1 MNSAAQ
7 PAFEEPP
14 EITEKARRNPYVA
27 FALKTGLGVA
37 VVAILLW
44 RNDPRPI
51 FHLLR
56 RERPV
61 FFSAAVVIFLTGQ
74 VMSAYRWQLLARLN
88 HIGGPYREY
97 LAYYFIGMFT
107 NLFVPAGLVGG
118 DTARAVYLGRKENC
132 LGESIAS
139 VVADRGVGLLALF
152 WLAAVCALFLDSSTL
167 PANLVHATLTV
178 GAISFIGWL
187 ASPLLGRFA
196 ASLSG
201 RLGAFV
207 APMFAYL
214 RRPPALLPA
223 IALSLILQTSI
234 VVCQYLIAV
243 GLGLHIGLGTFMLIV
258 PIANVAASLPV
269 TLNGLGVR
277 EATYVVLFGMAGVP
291 KTDAIALGLLWFA
304 ATMLCGMTGALAFMT
319 TEVPGPAAAVPAS
332 ATAAAE

>member
-1 MNSAAQ
+1 MNSATQ

-14 EITEKARRNPYVA
+14 EKAEKAQRNPYIA
-27 FALKTGLGVA
+27 FALRAGLGVA

-44 RNDPRPI
+44 HYDARPI
-51 FHLLR
+51 FRLLR
-56 RERPV
+56 HESPI
-61 FFSAAVVIFLTGQ
+61 FFAAAVVLFLAGQ
-74 VMSAYRWQLLARLN
+74 VMSAYRWYLLARLN

-107 NLFVPAGLVGG
+107 NLFVPGLVGG
-118 DTARAVYLGRKENC
+118 DAARAVYLGRKENR

-152 WLAAVCALFLDSSTL
+152 WLAAVCALFLDSSAL
-167 PANLVHATLTV
+167 PANLVDATLIV
-178 GAISFIGWL
+178 GAISFT
-187 ASPLLGRFA
+187 
-196 ASLSG
+196 
-201 RLGAFV
+201 
-207 APMFAYL
+207 MFAYL

-234 VVCQYLIAV
+234 VICQYLIAL
-243 GLGLHIGLGTFMLIV
+243 GLGLHIGLATFMLIV

-304 ATMLCGMTGALAFMT
+304 AMMVCGMTGALAFVT
-319 TEVPGPAAAVPAS
+319 TEVPGPAAAMPAS
-332 ATAAAE
+332 ATAAIE

>member
-1 MNSAAQ
+1 MNSATQ

-14 EITEKARRNPYVA
+14 EKAEKAQRNPYLA
-27 FALKTGLGVA
+27 FALRAGLGVA

-44 RNDPRPI
+44 HYDARPI
-51 FHLLR
+51 FRLLR
-56 RERPV
+56 HESPI
-61 FFSAAVVIFLTGQ
+61 FFAAAVVLFLAGQ
-74 VMSAYRWQLLARLN
+74 VMSAYRWYLLARLN

-107 NLFVPAGLVGG
+107 NLFVPGLVGG
-118 DTARAVYLGRKENC
+118 DAARAVYLGRKENR

-152 WLAAVCALFLDSSTL
+152 WLAAVCALFLDSSAL
-167 PANLVHATLTV
+167 PANLVDATLIV

-187 ASPLLGRFA
+187 ASPILGRFA
-196 ASLSG
+196 ASLGG

-234 VVCQYLIAV
+234 VICQYLIAL
-243 GLGLHIGLGTFMLIV
+243 GLGLHIGPATFMLIV

-304 ATMLCGMTGALAFMT
+304 AMMVCGMTGALAFVT
-319 TEVPGPAAAVPAS
+319 TEVPGPAAAMPAS
-332 ATAAAE
+332 ATAAIE

>member
-14 EITEKARRNPYVA
+14 EITEKAQRNPYLA
-27 FALKTGLGVA
+27 FALRSGLGVA

-44 RNDPRPI
+44 HYDARPI
-51 FHLLR
+51 FRLLR
-56 RERPV
+56 RESPAY
-61 FFSAAVVIFLTGQ
+61 FAATIVIFIAGQ
-74 VMSAYRWQLLARLN
+74 AMSAYRWQLLARLN
-88 HIGGPYREY
+88 RIGGPYREY

-107 NLFVPAGLVGG
+107 NLFVPGLVGG
-118 DTARAVYLGRKENC
+118 DAARAVYLGRKENR

-152 WLAAVCALFLDSSTL
+152 WLAAVCALFLDSSIL
-167 PANLVHATLTV
+167 PATLVRATLTA
-178 GAISFIGWL
+178 GAIAFIGWL

-196 ASLSG
+196 ATLGG
-201 RLGAFV
+201 RLGSFV

-214 RRPPALLPA
+214 RRPPALLPP

-234 VVCQYLIAV
+234 VVCQYLIAL

-291 KTDAIALGLLWFA
+291 KTDAIAMGLLWFA
-304 ATMLCGMTGALAFMT
+304 ATMLCGMTGALAFVT
-319 TEVPGPAAAVPAS
+319 TELPGPAAGVPAS
-332 ATAAAE
+332 AAAAVE

>member
-1 MNSAAQ
+1 MNSATQ

-14 EITEKARRNPYVA
+14 DSPEKPQRNPYIT
-27 FALKTGLGVA
+27 FALRAGLGVV

-44 RNDPRPI
+44 HYDARPI
-51 FHLLR
+51 FRLLR
-56 RERPV
+56 RESPA
-61 FFSAAVVIFLTGQ
+61 FFAATIVIFLAGQ

-107 NLFVPAGLVGG
+107 NLFVPGLVGG
-118 DTARAVYLGRKENC
+118 DAARAVYLGRKENC

-139 VVADRGVGLLALF
+139 VVADRGIGLVALF
-152 WLAAVCALFLDSSTL
+152 WLAAVCALLLDSSAL
-167 PANLVHATLTV
+167 PANLVRATLAV

-187 ASPLLGRFA
+187 AAPMLGRLA
-196 ASLSG
+196 ASFGG
-201 RLGAFV
+201 RLGQMASPV
-207 APMFAYL
+207 LPYL
-214 RRPPALLPA
+214 RRPAALIPA
-223 IALSLILQTSI
+223 IVLSLILQASI
-234 VVCQYLIAV
+234 AACQYLLAL
-243 GLGLHIGLGTFMLIV
+243 GLGLHIGLATFMLIV

-291 KTDAIALGLLWFA
+291 KIDAIALGLLWFA
-304 ATMLCGMTGALAFMT
+304 ATMLCGMTGALAFVT
-319 TEVPGPAAAVPAS
+319 TEVPDPATAVTAA